1 MKTTV
6 TFKNIMIGFSL
17 FSATLM
23 LFSSCS
29 GKKKEEATVEKK
41 ETEKVSVMTIES
53 KTIENTLTYTSTL
66 LASEEVYFA
75 PATPGRIDKIY
86 VEVGSRF
93 KEGDLLFEMDQTQL
107 HQARIQLKNLE
118 VDMAR
123 FDTLIKSNS
132 IPKQQYDQF
141 RTQYEVAKTNVQ
153 FLEQNSRLKAP
164 FNGIVSG
171 KYYENG
177 EMFSGAP
184 NTQAGKAAVLTI
196 VQISPLKAVVNI
208 SERYYPSIK
217 TGMEVQIVTDVFPD
231 KPVKGRVLRVFPTID
246 QLSRTFQVEITVQN
260 FGEQFRPGMFCRAS
274 FYLGTVDAIIVP
286 AISVLK
292 VQGSNERYVFLE
304 QNGKAKR
311 VSVYI
316 GRRFDDQVEI
326 LSNDIKA
333 GDKLIINGQNRL
345 VEGSDVIVVK

>member
-1 MKTTV
+1 MKTIAKYKKITAV
-6 TFKNIMIGFSL
+6 SVL
-17 FSATLM
+17 FSFTV
-23 LFSSCS
+23 LFISSCS
-29 GKKKEEATVEKK
+29 SKKNDDATVEKK
-41 ETEKVSVMTIES
+41 ETEKVEIMTIES
-53 KTIENTLTYTSTL
+53 KTIDNTLEYTSTL
-66 LASEEVYFA
+66 VANEEVYFA
-75 PATPGRIDKIY
+75 PAAPGRIDKIY

-153 FLEQNSRLKAP
+153 FLEQNSRMRAP
-164 FNGIVSG
+164 FSGIVSG

-184 NTQAGKAAVLTI
+184 NTQAGKAAVITI

-208 SERYYPSIK
+208 SEHYYPLIK
-217 TGMEVQIVTDVFPD
+217 QAMEVDVITDVFPD

-246 QLSRTFQVEITVQN
+246 QISRTFQVEITVPN
-260 FGEQFRPGMFCRAS
+260 NGEILRPGMFCRS
-274 FYLGTVDAIIVP
+274 NFYLGKVDAFIVP
-286 AISVLK
+286 TTAVLK
-292 VQGSNERYVFLE
+292 LQGSNERYVYIE
-304 QNGKAKR
+304 EKGKAKR
-311 VSVYI
+311 ISVEI

-326 LSNDIKA
+326 ISDKIKP
-333 GDKLIINGQNRL
+333 GDNLIVKGQSRL
-345 VEGSDVIVVK
+345 VDGAEVIVVK